1 MRIISVTISNNVSNF
16 RRSNILMRSIPR
28 SRQTRTALICKR
40 ASYKYIRFSSCGV
53 YKDKTIAAAQ
63 SAIETGENLSIS
75 NPDK

>member
-28 SRQTRTALICKR
+28 SGQTRTALICKR
-40 ASYKYIRFSSCGV
+40 ALYKFPSCGV
-53 YKDKTIAAAQ
+53 YKDKAIALTQ
-63 SAIETGENLSIS
+63 SAIETGENVSIL